1 MSITATAMQKR
12 RLVAANWKM
21 NLLPDAAQTLATQY
35 QQQLNQF
42 SIPIIAAVPAP
53 YLPIVAPIL
62 KSAPHLYTAAQNV
75 HSESFGAYTGEIS
88 APMLEALGCRYALVG
103 HSERRQYFG
112 ETNEFINQKINKLLA
127 FNLRPILC
135 IGETKA
141 ARAADYQAVLAH
153 QLESCLLSHP
163 IPPTQWIEIVIAYE
177 PVWAIGTGLTA
188 TPAEAQEAH
197 LFIRQWIK
205 NKMGEAIAEQ
215 ISIIYGGSVSSQNA
229 AALFEQPDVDGA
241 LVGGASLKAP
251 DFEAIVRARIG
262 Q

>member
-1 MSITATAMQKR
+1 MSITATVMQKR
-12 RLVAANWKM
+12 WLVAANWKM

-42 SIPIIAAVPAP
+42 SIPIIAAIPAP

-62 KSAPHLYTAAQNV
+62 KPTPYFYIAAQNV

-88 APMLEALGCRYALVG
+88 APMLKALGCSYALVG
-103 HSERRQYFG
+103 HSERRRYFG
-112 ETNEFINQKINKLLA
+112 ETNEFINQKINKLLT

-135 IGETKA
+135 IGETEA
-141 ARAADYQAVLAH
+141 DRAGDYQAVLIH
-153 QLESCLLSHP
+153 QLEACLMTYPVPL
-163 IPPTQWIEIVIAYE
+163 TRWAEIVIAYE
-177 PVWAIGTGLTA
+177 PVWAIGTGVTA
-188 TPAEAQEAH
+188 TPAQAQAAH
-197 LFIRQWIK
+197 QCIRRWIEQK
-205 NKMGEAIAEQ
+205 TGETVAEQ

-241 LVGGASLKAP
+241 LVGGASLNAT
-251 DFEAIVRARIG
+251 DFEAIVRARTG